1 MVTAS
6 RFPTL
11 FESADGTADAFRSA
25 YVPMLLDKRGEL
37 QALRKAPGTAW
48 DHMVPLIQLVPK
60 PERSAGEVRMSP
72 AQMIDT
78 VAAAVRHHQFYLDP
92 GGVARR
98 TRKSASMSTNDVEA
112 AYAQARRRGLGFIP
126 VLPLNRADV
135 ARLTAEVARDNGA
148 GLAARVHVR
157 NAIYAGGVT
166 LANGVSAE
174 LETLGV
180 ADLPTDLLLNLD
192 YLAPE
197 VDLDGDDLGSLIRSF
212 MNVRSWRTITV
223 AATTVPGSY
232 ADLVDEG
239 ELRSINRREWDLY
252 ERLIASGLA
261 DVRFADYGIQNCT
274 PPDPM
279 KVDKMVA
286 SIRFVIGGSM
296 WVARGQGALRPM
308 TLDEKADQYSEL
320 ASRLMGVDGFIGRG
334 CCAGDGLV
342 EDAATGRVQVRTPH
356 RWREAGTLHSFLAVT
371 GDLARL
377 RNKRAVRSQTGAR
390 TEPSETVH
398 SIPG

>member
-11 FESADGTADAFRSA
+11 FESADGIGEAFGSA

-48 DHMVPLIQLVPK
+48 DHMVPLIQIVPK
-60 PERSAGEVRMSP
+60 PERSADEVRMSP

-78 VAAAVRHHQFYLDP
+78 IAAAVRQHQFYLDP

-98 TRKSASMSTNDVEA
+98 TKKSALMSMNDVEA

-126 VLPLNRADV
+126 VLPLNRTDV

-157 NAIYAGGVT
+157 NAIYAGGVN

-174 LETLGV
+174 LETLGI
-180 ADLPTDLLLNLD
+180 ADLPTDLLLDLD

-212 MNVRSWRTITV
+212 MNTRSWRTITL

-232 ADLVDEG
+232 ADLIDEG
-239 ELRSINRREWDLY
+239 ELRSINRREWGLY

-261 DVRFADYGIQNCT
+261 DVRFGDYGIQNCT

-286 SIRFVIGGSM
+286 SIRFVIGGSI
-296 WVARGQGALRPM
+296 WVARGQGALQPM
-308 TLDEKADQYSEL
+308 SLAEKAQQYSEL
-320 ASRLMGVDGFIGRG
+320 ASRLMGVDGFIGRA
-334 CCAGDGLV
+334 CCSGDGLV
-342 EDAATGRVQVRTPH
+342 EDVATGRVQVRTPH
-356 RWREAGTLHSFLAVT
+356 RWREAGTLHSFLTVT

-377 RNKRAVRSQTGAR
+377 RNKRAARLQTGAR
-390 TEPSETVH
+390 LASSETVH